1 MEASPRRGLSPPM
14 SRGRART
21 GGGMDFE
28 QQDAPLLDDDLRNY
42 LEQEKNN
49 RTLKKMGYFNRED
62 FLKFK

>member
-1 MEASPRRGLSPPM
+1 M